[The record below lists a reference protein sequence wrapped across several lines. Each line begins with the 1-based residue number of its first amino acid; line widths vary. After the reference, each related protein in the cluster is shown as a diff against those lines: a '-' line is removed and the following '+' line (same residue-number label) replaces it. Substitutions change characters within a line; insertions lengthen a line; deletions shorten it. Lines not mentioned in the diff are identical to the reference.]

1 MTLVRNTNLEK
12 RRFAMVEVFRCGLLC
27 CFLLFCSVQ
36 SAASKTKTWT
46 VLGHVVTMEGDP
58 IEEVAV
64 RLEIDS
70 RAKGD
75 RSMETDFQGNF
86 ETDIRLESGLRIK
99 GTLIA
104 SKKGYLEGRE
114 TVELGVGDE
123 CSPVEIVLRKP
134 EEDSSRITME
144 MLLAGLTLSL
154 KADALKKLNEESA
167 RDELVRGCNE
177 LVEEGNYLA
186 ALALLGKSAEGAP
199 GCIECRLLY
208 TLALLSTG
216 GWSSVMREI
225 EQIGD
230 SERPEPPI
238 VMGSLQAWRGR
249 PKEAAGSYMRALE
262 ADPEQALALQELGRA
277 AVQQKNWEA
286 ADQYLSRSLRAGAGD
301 AARLLRV
308 PVLLELGDVQEAAR
322 EMDLYVEGR
331 EIRKLPQDGR
341 VLYYTVQNR
350 LALMTQ
356 GQVKSVVEQSM
367 EELIETLPDLRGLV
381 PTADQSLLEE
391 ILKKTGEA
399 VDAFLRTMPNTAS
412 LERVQQELVGKDGK
426 VKESLRHEFYYL
438 VFSASKPGM
447 GLREYRSTLD
457 GQDVVMAPALRKGL
471 MLTSG
476 FTSASSVF
484 HPDNWSGADFRYL
497 GRQTVD
503 GLETH
508 VVAFAQKPETA
519 KLVTRFVTDDG
530 AAQILTHGIAW
541 IDVNDSHVIRL
552 NTFLLNPVPRVR
564 LQKQTTE
571 IRFQQVEFDAG
582 SLKFWLPQ
590 EVRIMVDWRGRVL
603 RNQHSYSDFK
613 LFNVESKEERK
624 PPSVPEPALSL
635 SEPDDGGIDPTVV
648 P

>member
-1 MTLVRNTNLEK
+1 MIPIGNLEK
-12 RRFAMVEVFRCGLLC
+12 RRLLMQVFRCGLLC
-27 CFLLFCSVQ
+27 CFLLLYGAQ

-46 VLGHVVTMEGDP
+46 VLGHVVTTEGDP

-70 RAKGD
+70 KAKGD

-86 ETDIRLESGLRIK
+86 ETDIKLESGLRVK

-134 EEDSSRITME
+134 EEDSSRITIE
-144 MLLAGLTLSL
+144 MLLAGLTPSL
-154 KADALKKLNEESA
+154 KADALKNLNEESA
-167 RDELVRGCNE
+167 RDELARGCDE
-177 LVEEGNYLA
+177 LVEKRNYVA
-186 ALALLGKSAEGAP
+186 ALALLEKSAERAP
-199 GCIECRLLY
+199 DCVECRLLY

-225 EQIGD
+225 EQMGD
-230 SERPEPPI
+230 SGRPEPSI
-238 VMGSLQAWRGR
+238 IMGSLQAWRGR

-277 AVQQKNWEA
+277 ALQQKNWEA
-286 ADQYLSRSLRAGAGD
+286 ADQYLNRALRVGAGD
-301 AARLLRV
+301 AARCCACQPCSNWV
-308 PVLLELGDVQEAAR
+308 TQEAAR
-322 EMDLYVEGR
+322 EMDLYVQER
-331 EIRKLPQDGR
+331 EIKKLPQNGR

-356 GQVKSVVEQSM
+356 GQVKSVIEQSTK
-367 EELIETLPDLRGLV
+367 ELIETLPDLKGLV
-381 PTADQSLLEE
+381 PAADQSPLEE
-391 ILKKTGEA
+391 ILKKTGDG

-412 LERVQQELVGKDGK
+412 LERVQQELVGKNGK

-438 VFSASKPGM
+438 VFSPSKPGM
-447 GLREYRSTLD
+447 GLREYRSTPD
-457 GQDVVMAPALRKGL
+457 GQDVLMAPALRKGL

-484 HPDNWSGADFRYL
+484 HPDNWNGAEFRYL
-497 GRQTVD
+497 GRQTTD
-503 GLETH
+503 GFETH

-530 AAQILTHGIAW
+530 SAQILTHGIAW
-541 IDVNDSHVIRL
+541 IDVNDFHIIRL

-571 IRFQQVEFDAG
+571 IRFQQVEFDGG

-603 RNQHSYSDFK
+603 RNEHHYSDFK
-613 LFNVESKEERK
+613 LFNVESKEEIKR
-624 PPSVPEPALSL
+624 PSVPEPTLSL
-635 SEPDDGGIDPTVV
+635 SESDDGKADPAVV